1 MANRITAAIAKMKT
15 QIAAKVAAGLTQEK
29 VDATHKALDMD
40 LEEYCKF
47 QELKS
52 AACMDKLTLEESQ
65 LIYTYL
71 GETPEHFNKQPVEVK
86 AVLTQIF
93 GELLGSRIAARV

>member
-1 MANRITAAIAKMKT
+1 MKV

-29 VDATHKALDMD
+29 VNATHKILDMEF
-40 LEEYCKF
+40 LEFVKF

-52 AACMDKLTLEESQ
+52 AACMDKLTMEEAQ

-71 GETPEHFNKQPVEVK
+71 GETPEHFNQQPVEVK

>member
-1 MANRITAAIAKMKT
+1 MNRVEEAIVQMKAK
-15 QIAAKVAAGLTQEK
+15 IAAKVAAGLAQEK
-29 VDATHKALDMD
+29 VDVTHKVLDIELD
-40 LEEYCKF
+40 EYCQF

-52 AACMDKLTLEESQ
+52 LACMDKLTVEEAQ
-65 LIYTYL
+65 LIYKCL

-93 GELLGSRIAARV
+93 AKLLESRIAARTN